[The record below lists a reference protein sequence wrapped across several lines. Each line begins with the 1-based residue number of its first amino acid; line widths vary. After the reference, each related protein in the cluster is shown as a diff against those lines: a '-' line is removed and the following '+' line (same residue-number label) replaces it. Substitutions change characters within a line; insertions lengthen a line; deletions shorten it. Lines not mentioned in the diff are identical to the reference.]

1 MATILQD
8 LRYAGRMLL
17 RNPAVTAVAVLALAL
32 GTGANSAIF
41 SVVYAALLR
50 PLPVR
55 HADRIVTVALAS
67 DKLRVTG
74 AQPSLSTYWKFR
86 QDRRFH
92 EAIAAAATGTATFSA
107 EGNTTIKLWRV
118 SASFLPTFGVE
129 PKMGRNFL
137 PEEDQP
143 GKAKVALVADSFW
156 RGRLGADP
164 KVLGSV
170 VKVDGEPYTV
180 VGVLPAGFHVDG
192 RPADIYAP
200 IGRSAQSKEYLAV
213 NIYARLRP
221 RVTIE
226 QAQAEIDAT
235 AQPRDAGPLGWKSRL
250 WTLRDFQV
258 RNVRLSLWVLLGAAG
273 LVVLIACANTATLL
287 LARANARR
295 QEIATRAAL
304 GADKG
309 RLLRQLLTESTLLSL
324 AGGACGALV
333 AMGAVRLVPLLAHER
348 LPGLLE
354 QTRVDAVVLAFTV
367 LIALATGVLFGSAPA
382 VASVHGDLF
391 NALRSGRTGSTARK
405 GGWNA
410 LVIGETA
417 LALVLAIGASLLIR
431 TFFYLRDE
439 APGFRVDN
447 LLTVRITPPRSK
459 FTSQAQCNQYWK
471 TISDR
476 LRSVPGVQ
484 AASFAQALPLTGD
497 NFIGNWTVEGVHF
510 ARPQEMPPLWQ
521 YYVHADYFRTMQIP
535 LRRGR
540 LFTDRDDAVG
550 PKVAIV
556 SESFVRRFWPG
567 QDPIGKHLGG
577 GNDPLLEV
585 VGVVGDVSA
594 EETTKSAP
602 PELYFHFL
610 QFPTARIAAAIRP
623 DPRVYASPLALE
635 PAIRSA
641 IHEVD
646 PSNPPLQFAEMR
658 RIISDRIASNRLSAQ
673 LIAIF
678 AGLALV
684 LAALGIYAV
693 LSFSVAQRTHE
704 IGLRLAL
711 GAERTRVLR
720 LIVGEAA
727 VLAGGGICAGLA
739 VAAALTRVMKS
750 LLFGVAAVDPAT
762 YIASG
767 AALLAIAI
775 LAAAAP
781 AYRAARVD
789 PMTSLRH
796 E

>member
-1 MATILQD
+1 
-8 LRYAGRMLL
+8 MLL
-17 RNPAVTAVAVLALAL
+17 RNRSVTAVCVIALAL

-55 HADRIVTVALAS
+55 HADRLVTVALVS

-74 AQPSLSTYWKFR
+74 AQPGLSTYWKFR
-86 QDRRFH
+86 QERRFH
-92 EAIAAAATGTATFSA
+92 EAIAAAAPGTATFSG
-107 EGNTTIKLWRV
+107 EGNTTVKFWRV

-129 PKMGRNFL
+129 PRLGRNFL
-137 PEEDQP
+137 PGEDQP
-143 GKAKVALVADSFW
+143 GTAKVALIADNFW
-156 RGRLGADP
+156 RGRLGGDT
-164 KVLGSV
+164 KVLGRAIQ
-170 VKVDGEPYTV
+170 VDGESYTV

-200 IGRSAQSKEYLAV
+200 IGRSPQSREFLPV
-213 NIYARLRP
+213 NIYARLKP
-221 RVTIE
+221 GVGLQ

-235 AQPRDAGPLGWKSRL
+235 APRDPGPLGWKSRL
-250 WTLRDFQV
+250 WMLRDFQV

-287 LARANARR
+287 LARSNARR

-304 GADKG
+304 GAGKS
-309 RLLRQLLTESTLLSL
+309 RLLRQLLTESGLLSL
-324 AGGACGALV
+324 IGGGCGVLV

-354 QTRVDAVVLAFTV
+354 QTRVDGTVLAFTLV
-367 LIALATGVLFGSAPA
+367 VALATGLLFGAAPA
-382 VASVHGDLF
+382 ARSLRGDLF
-391 NALRSGRTGSTARK
+391 QALRSGRTGATARK
-405 GGWNA
+405 RGWNF
-410 LVIGETA
+410 LVVSETA

-431 TFFYLRDE
+431 TFFYLRDQ

-447 LLTVRITPPRSK
+447 LLTVRITPPRGK
-459 FTSQAQCNQYWK
+459 FTSQAQCNAYWK
-471 TISDR
+471 TIIDH
-476 LRSVPGVQ
+476 LRAVPGVQ
-484 AASFAQALPLTGD
+484 VASFAQALPLTGD
-497 NFIGNWTVEGVHF
+497 NYVGQWAVEGAHF
-510 ARPQEMPPLWQ
+510 ARPQDAPTMWQ

-540 LFTDRDDAVG
+540 LFTGRDDAG
-550 PKVAIV
+550 APKVAIV

-567 QDPIGKHLGG
+567 QNPIGKHIGG
-577 GNDPLLEV
+577 GKDPLLEV

-610 QFPTARIAAAIRP
+610 QLPTARIAAAIRP

-635 PAIRSA
+635 PAVRRA
-641 IHEVD
+641 IAGAD
-646 PSNPPLQFAEMR
+646 PSQPPLQFAEMR

-711 GAERTRVLR
+711 GAERSRVLR
-720 LIVGEAA
+720 LVVGEAA
-727 VLAGGGICAGLA
+727 ALAGCGILVGLA
-739 VAAALTRVMKS
+739 GAAALTRVMKA
-750 LLFGVAAVDPAT
+750 LLFGVAPIDSAT
-762 YIASG
+762 YVAAG
-767 AALLAIAI
+767 AALLAMAV